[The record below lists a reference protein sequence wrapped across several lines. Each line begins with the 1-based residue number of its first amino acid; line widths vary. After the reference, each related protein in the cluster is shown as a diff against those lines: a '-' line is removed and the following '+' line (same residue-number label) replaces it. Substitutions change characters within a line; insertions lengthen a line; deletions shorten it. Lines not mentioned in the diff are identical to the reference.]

1 LNELGRKLAERKVT
15 GEGKVISAM
24 SGKVEEYARKL
35 EEYEQKKAEKAAKLD
50 VKALVQ
56 SSREIRRVEV
66 EGLGVVEY
74 GVLTLADSL
83 ELGKV

>member
-1 LNELGRKLAERKVT
+1 
-15 GEGKVISAM
+15 VISAV

-66 EGLGVVEY
+66 EGLALSNMEFSRLRTALSSASVRRLKSGV
-74 GVLTLADSL
+74 
-83 ELGKV
+83 